1 MRLSAYGKRIRNF
14 VLTAIILLC
23 ISAGTLWIYI
33 KWPNP
38 PVKELRAANDALML
52 AKEAE
57 AERYAPQLY
66 KNTSKLYESAM
77 QSWKA
82 ENEVFFLSRNFAK
95 ARAYAFQAT
104 QKGTEARRI
113 ALSKALSIR
122 QNTGATLSELEN
134 IRNNF
139 EKYYY
144 PLPLPKTVRENYH
157 KAVFLMTEAR
167 LARDRSELPLAQAKL
182 EEAKYL
188 MNGSAKNAQTMLD
201 NYFQS
206 LSRWKIE
213 VNRAIQQSASQNA
226 PLIVVNKMDHVCFL
240 YIGGVLQRKFD
251 VEFGPNWIG
260 DKNYRGDKATPEGVY
275 RITHK
280 KDQRKTPYHKSLA
293 INYPNDEDRA
303 RFRENV
309 ANGVFSRRLDIGGSI
324 EIHGNGGKGFNW
336 TKGCVALTDH
346 DIDIVFSMVSENTPV
361 VIVGSIEPL
370 EKYIN

>member
-1 MRLSAYGKRIRNF
+1 MRLSAYGRKIRNF
-14 VLTAIILLC
+14 VLIAIILLC
-23 ISAGTLWIYI
+23 LSAGTIWVYI

-38 PVKELRAANDALML
+38 PVKELRTANDAFMS

-77 QSWKA
+77 QSWKT
-82 ENEVFFLSRNFAK
+82 ENEKFFLSRNFAK
-95 ARAYAFQAT
+95 ARAFAFQAT
-104 QKGTEARRI
+104 QKGIEARRI

-139 EKYYY
+139 EKFYY
-144 PLPLPKTVRENYH
+144 PLPLPKSVRENYH

-167 LARDRSELPLAQAKL
+167 LARDRSELPLAQSKL

-201 NYFQS
+201 NYFRS
-206 LSRWKIE
+206 LQKWKND
-213 VNRAIQQSASQNA
+213 VNRAIEQSSSLNA
-226 PLIVVNKMDHVCFL
+226 PLIIVNKMDHVCLL
-240 YIGGVLQRKFD
+240 YVGGVLKRKFN

-260 DKNYRGDKATPEGVY
+260 DKNYRGDKATPEGTY

-280 KDQRKTPYHKSLA
+280 KDQRRTPYHKSLA

-309 ANGVFSRRLDIGGSI
+309 ASGVFSRRVDIGGSI

-336 TKGCVALTDH
+336 TKGCVALTDS
-346 DIDIVFSMVSENTPV
+346 DIDIVFGLVSENTPV
-361 VIVGSIEPL
+361 VIVGSIDPL